1 MPDPF
6 HRGPRR
12 SPVPGVERRSGDK
25 VKKRSFEQCALQR
38 WKTSGSGYLRRVRRK
53 AKDEDED
60 SHEFELTVGLHL

>member
-1 MPDPF
+1 
-6 HRGPRR
+6 
-12 SPVPGVERRSGDK
+12 VERRSGDK